1 MKFLSILYLCF
12 AAIFSSSYAA
22 ELVKEDTGSDIWK
35 AIESATTCVGCNAV
49 LLLLK
54 GVAALGN
61 DAFVDTLTEICK
73 LAGVEDADV
82 CAGAI
87 GLEGPIIAHDLRKMS
102 LGTPTSQLF
111 CITFFGLCDFP
122 AVTPYTVPFPSA
134 KPATQRPAVS
144 GKTPLKIV
152 HFSDIHVD
160 REYQVGANSNCT
172 KPICCRPYTSADA
185 PGNNA
190 YPAGEYGNYKC
201 DATLSLEESMYA
213 AIKEVAP
220 DATATLFT
228 GDIVEGSVW
237 LVNSTTNI
245 ADIND
250 AYSRMSGLTNIFAA
264 TGNHESAPVNSFP
277 PEAVGVTTYQWV
289 YDTLSTNWKAF
300 IDSTAASS
308 ADSFGAY
315 STLLPGGNLR
325 IISINTNLYYRSNY
339 WLYEATMEKDPSGQL
354 AWLVTELQ
362 AAETAGERVY
372 IIGHMPMGSS
382 DVFHD
387 TSNYFNQITQ
397 RYSAT
402 IAALFFGHTHR
413 DQFQITYSDYSAQTA
428 ANALE
433 VSYIIPSMTPTSGY
447 PTFRVYTVDPETYG
461 ILDFTNYIAEF
472 DLTSSTQSAPIWKP
486 YYSAKAAYGPLV
498 TPPLTSTTAELTPAF
513 WHNLTTVFANN
524 PTVFNQ
530 YIARKTRGYNVETC
544 TGDCA
549 TEEICQMRAAESQ
562 YNCATIQ
569 PGIHFR
575 KRSEGDE
582 TLERRIGDVVENF
595 GGDCEGSAIR
605 PILTKLAAQ
614 QGLLES
620 ALERAQAQAKA
631 RARK

>member
-1 MKFLSILYLCF
+1 MKFLSIIYLCF
-12 AAIFSSSYAA
+12 AAIFSVSNAA
-22 ELVKEDTGSDIWK
+22 ELVKDDTIDDIWK
-35 AIESATTCVGCNAV
+35 AIESATTCVGCNAI

-54 GVAALGN
+54 GVAALG
-61 DAFVDTLTEICK
+61 DTVFVDTLTEICK
-73 LAGVEDADV
+73 LAGVEDSDV

-87 GLEGPIIAHDLRKMS
+87 GLEGPIIAQDLRKIT
-102 LGTPTSQLF
+102 LGSHTSKLF

-122 AVTPYTVPFPSA
+122 AVTPYTVPFPSP

-160 REYQVGANSNCT
+160 HEYEVGANTNCT

-185 PGNNA
+185 PGNNS
-190 YPAGEYGNYKC
+190 YPAGEYGNYNC
-201 DATLSLEESMYA
+201 DAPVSLEESMYA

-228 GDIVEGSVW
+228 GDIVEGAVW
-237 LVNSTTNI
+237 LVNSTGNI

-250 AYSRMSGLTNIFAA
+250 AYSRMSGLKNLFAT

-277 PEAVGVTTYQWV
+277 PKAVGVTTNQWV
-289 YDTLSTNWKAF
+289 YDTLSTNWIPF
-300 IDSTAASS
+300 IGSTAASS

-325 IISINTNLYYRSNY
+325 IISINTNLYYRSNF
-339 WLYEATMEKDPSGQL
+339 WLYEATMETDPSGQL

-362 AAETAGERVY
+362 AAETAGQRVY
-372 IIGHMPMGSS
+372 IIGHMPMGSN
-382 DVFHD
+382 DAFHD
-387 TSNYFNQITQ
+387 GSNYFNQITQ

-413 DQFQITYSDYSAQTA
+413 DQFQITYSNYNAQTA

-447 PTFRVYTVDPETYG
+447 PAFRVYSVDPVTYG
-461 ILDFTNYIAEF
+461 ILDFTTYIADF
-472 DLTSSTQSAPIWKP
+472 SLTSSTQSAPTWKP

-498 TPPLTSTTAELTPAF
+498 TPPLTSATAELTPAF

-524 PTVFNQ
+524 PTAFNQ

-549 TEEICQMRAAESQ
+549 TEEICQLKAAESQ
-562 YNCATIQ
+562 YNCATIK
-569 PGIHFR
+569 PGISFR
-575 KRSEGDE
+575 KRSEGSE
-582 TLERRIGDVVENF
+582 RLERRIGDVAETL
-595 GGDCEGSAIR
+595 GGDCEGSVIR

-614 QGLLES
+614 EGLLER
-620 ALERAQAQAKA
+620 ALEMAKMKA
-631 RARK
+631 KK